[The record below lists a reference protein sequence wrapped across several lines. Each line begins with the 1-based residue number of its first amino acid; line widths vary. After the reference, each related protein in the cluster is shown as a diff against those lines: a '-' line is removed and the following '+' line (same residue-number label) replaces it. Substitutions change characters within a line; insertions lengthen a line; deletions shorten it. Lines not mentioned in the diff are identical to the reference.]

1 MNDKELILKL
11 KKNVEKIIKDEES
24 ISSNTI
30 EQGYINIHFENLGYF
45 RQILRNL
52 NILLDT
58 ITYFEGRNEQ
68 KR

>member
-11 KKNVEKIIKDEES
+11 KKDVEKIIKDEES

-30 EQGYINIHFENLGYF
+30 EQGYINIHFENLGYL

>member
-1 MNDKELILKL
+1 MNHKELILKL
-11 KKNVEKIIKDEES
+11 KKDVEKIIKDEES

-30 EQGYINIHFENLGYF
+30 EQGYINIHFENLGYL

-58 ITYFEGRNEQ
+58 MTYFEGRNEQ